1 MAAPATLVVVAG
13 IVATANPAAVGT
25 AAMAAPTAAG
35 TAMTAAPAAAGAMAT
50 VTAPTAAGA
59 AQWQQWEQEGVEGA
73 YTAPGITFFILYFA
87 VNLHLYLLSGFNV
100 PIKLAQCYAK
110 SLGLTAQLRLSKS
123 WAEAF

>member
-1 MAAPATLVVVAG
+1 M
-13 IVATANPAAVGT
+13 AAVG
-25 AAMAAPTAAG
+25 AG
-35 TAMTAAPAAAGAMAT
+35 GGGGCLHGP
-50 VTAPTAAGA
+50 
-59 AQWQQWEQEGVEGA
+59 W
-73 YTAPGITFFILYFA
+73 YHFFILYFA